1 MHWWLS
7 YCMLFCKQPG
17 ELSGRENVQL
27 LVLLPSRFLVLF
39 VRCLFFFFLLRKG
52 WEETAFTVQVEFM

>member
-17 ELSGRENVQL
+17 ELSGRENMQL
-27 LVLLPSRFLVLF
+27 LVLLPSRFLVL
-39 VRCLFFFFLLRKG
+39 VGCFFFFSLRKG

>member
-1 MHWWLS
+1 
-7 YCMLFCKQPG
+7 MLFCKQPG

-52 WEETAFTVQVEFM
+52 WEETAFAVQVEFM

>member
-1 MHWWLS
+1 
-7 YCMLFCKQPG
+7 MLFCKQPG

-39 VRCLFFFFLLRKG
+39 VRCLLFFFLLRKG
-52 WEETAFTVQVEFM
+52 WEETAFAVQVEFM